1 MNRLQ
6 SIHEHYIGALL
17 ALVREEQ
24 SSAICFSYFIL
35 GGRQAEQM
43 VLMQVSSLADV
54 AASFGQAYASIVT
67 SMSPAPRCTRR
78 ACGGC

>member
-35 GGRQAEQM
+35 GGRQTEQM
-43 VLMQVSSLADV
+43 VLM
-54 AASFGQAYASIVT
+54 
-67 SMSPAPRCTRR
+67 
-78 ACGGC
+78 